1 MLTFDD
7 WLEMQSNGLYSLIQ
21 EFKKAPIYA
30 EFKCCLML
38 ADKYT
43 ICVFADEQHM
53 KLGCKTI
60 QAMLKEK
67 HLERY
72 FRVLCRY
79 TGDASGLIDIDAL
92 VMNGLRPT
100 WDETYATLL
109 ENKSYE
115 LDLMK
120 KILAIKP
127 NSKIYLGALSL
138 YVNVLNEEIWTKD
151 LIDDIPELD
160 ILYIDDSFGL
170 GVSGSQDHG
179 FGTCVDITKEIMPCL
194 C

>member
-7 WLEMQSNGLYSLIQ
+7 WLEMQSNGLYDLLQ
-21 EFKKAPIYA
+21 EFKKAPIYSA
-30 EFKCCLML
+30 GYCRLML
-38 ADKYT
+38 LRKD
-43 ICVFADEQHM
+43 ILCVVAEEAYL
-53 KLGCKTI
+53 KLGYETVRL
-60 QAMLKEK
+60 MLREK
-67 HLERY
+67 HLSTH
-72 FRVLCRY
+72 FDLVCRY
-79 TGDASGLIDIDAL
+79 SGSGGFIDIDAL

-170 GVSGSQDHG
+170 GVSGSQDDG
-179 FGTCVDITKEIMPCL
+179 FGTCVDITKEIIPCL